1 MGKVKESSSASK
13 RKDPARV
20 LVIFIK
26 LSFKRDPLNRYYALH
41 TMTFSKNILL
51 RSIYCDEPEMGRFK
65 LNVGLLNVSTSDEL
79 L

>member
-1 MGKVKESSSASK
+1 MGKVKESSASK
-13 RKDPARV
+13 RKDPTRV

-26 LSFKRDPLNRYYALH
+26 LSFKRDSLNRYYALH
-41 TMTFSKNILL
+41 TMTFSENILL
-51 RSIYCDEPEMGRFK
+51 RSIYCDEPEMARFK